1 MVKGK
6 ESNGN
11 EHVGDIGLP
20 QPEAEARPEAA
31 TGWTKSVADS
41 LKSQT
46 GAWFVGFVISVLALF
61 SLRITEDIKFALN
74 SADLRTKN
82 YEELASNLSEYNF
95 EAELFVEF
103 IANGWTDAVAMTP
116 LVNEYNNSI
125 DTLRKKEYVYLSWI
139 NRYWGK
145 SKMTDIEGT
154 YAAVKAFDAATY
166 TLNDELGEVNI
177 AKTKQ
182 KMDPAKVSKALE
194 RLRPALVILQE
205 QSKKLLME
213 LQ

>member
-125 DTLRKKEYVYLSWI
+125 DTLRKKE
-139 NRYWGK
+139 
-145 SKMTDIEGT
+145 
-154 YAAVKAFDAATY
+154 
-166 TLNDELGEVNI
+166 
-177 AKTKQ
+177 
-182 KMDPAKVSKALE
+182 
-194 RLRPALVILQE
+194 
-205 QSKKLLME
+205 
-213 LQ
+213 